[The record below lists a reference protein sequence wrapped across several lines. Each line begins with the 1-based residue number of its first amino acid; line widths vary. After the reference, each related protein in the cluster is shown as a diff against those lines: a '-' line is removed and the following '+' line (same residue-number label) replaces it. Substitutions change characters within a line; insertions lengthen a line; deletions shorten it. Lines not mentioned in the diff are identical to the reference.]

1 MTDSGGLPESASAA
15 WWRLIDEAEELAED
29 YREWGRDVLVV
40 HPGDVTAVR
49 KSGRFGLSVLAPDSE
64 YDRIRSLAERH
75 RFERSHV
82 YRRVE
87 DGLCFLLCVFEGSGD
102 EAVVFVPAYASETDL
117 DMLYPL
123 AQEAGEMPVLVR
135 PLEYEECVT
144 LTVADPDLF
153 FLPGSDG

>member
-1 MTDSGGLPESASAA
+1 MTDSEGLPESASTA

-29 YREWGRDVLVV
+29 YRGRGRDVLVV
-40 HPGDVTAVR
+40 HPGDVTTVR
-49 KSGRFGLSVLAPDSE
+49 KSDQFGLNVLAPDSE
-64 YDRIRSLAERH
+64 YDRMRSLAERH

-87 DGLCFLLCVFEGSGD
+87 DELRFLLCVFEGGGD

-117 DMLYPL
+117 DMWYPL

-135 PLEYEECVT
+135 PLEYEERVT

-153 FLPGSDG
+153 FVSGSDG

>member
-1 MTDSGGLPESASAA
+1 M
-15 WWRLIDEAEELAED
+15 
-29 YREWGRDVLVV
+29 
-40 HPGDVTAVR
+40 TAVR

-153 FLPGSDG
+153 FCPGQAGDRDGPSRSSHVTGRSRRSRRFCWSRPPTEI